1 MGDSMTSERSGEVI
15 ALEAAL
21 QAKRRHFLGW
31 QCRLR
36 QLSVRE
42 DGGRPNPAMRPEV
55 RVADETTPAA
65 EIVVL
70 IIQADPAETTDEFRH
85 LVRRTHDPRERYD
98 AALKLLSAHYY
109 QDPDQFSDEITALFG
124 LESALADRLLAA
136 GRGTL
141 AFDHFSQRFTLP
153 CKVRNLPEEAP
164 AFQATYWHNALFN
177 AALPGQVR
185 VLAFQPD
192 WAAAVAEPATN

>member
-1 MGDSMTSERSGEVI
+1 MSNQTSGEVI
-15 ALEAAL
+15 ALKAAQEAR
-21 QAKRRHFLGW
+21 RRHFLGW

-42 DGGRPNPAMRPEV
+42 DGGRPNPGMRPLV
-55 RVADETTPAA
+55 RIADDDETAA

-70 IIQADPAETTDEFRH
+70 ITQAEPAETTDEFRH
-85 LVRRTHDPRERYD
+85 LVRRTHDPRERYN

-109 QDPDQFSDEITALFG
+109 QDPALFSDELTALFG
-124 LESALADRLLAA
+124 LESALAERLLEA
-136 GRGTL
+136 GRGSL
-141 AFDHFSQRFTLP
+141 AFAHFSQRFLLP
-153 CKVRNLPEEAP
+153 CGIRELPEAAP

-177 AALPGQVR
+177 ATLPGRVR

-192 WAAAVAEPATN
+192 WAAAVADPATP